1 MSMHRRMWILD
12 FRICW
17 MVLVAFCALSLVPV
31 NGNAALVPSR
41 LADGVSVSE
50 RQAQIETI
58 RQALE
63 QEVVAQR
70 LADFGLSKAEIAAKL
85 PTLSDA
91 QVHQLAGLSKDI
103 AGGGA
108 AEAVIA
114 VLVIIILVVVIV
126 KLMNREIIIK

>member
-17 MVLVAFCALSLVPV
+17 MVLIAFCALSLIPV
-31 NGNAALVPSR
+31 NGNAALIQSR
-41 LADGVSVSE
+41 LADGVSVAE

-58 RQALE
+58 RQTLE

-126 KLMNREIIIK
+126 KLMDREIIIK

>member
-17 MVLVAFCALSLVPV
+17 MVLIAFCALSLVPV
-31 NGNAALVPSR
+31 NGNAALIQSR
-41 LADGVSVSE
+41 LADGVSVAE

-58 RQALE
+58 RQTLE

-126 KLMNREIIIK
+126 KLMDREIIIK

>member
-1 MSMHRRMWILD
+1 MSTQRRMWILD

-17 MVLVAFCALSLVPV
+17 MVLIAFCALSLVPV
-31 NGNAALVPSR
+31 NGNAALIQSR

-58 RQALE
+58 RQILE

-103 AGGGA
+103 ASGGA

-126 KLMNREIIIK
+126 KLMDREIIIK

>member
-1 MSMHRRMWILD
+1 
-12 FRICW
+12 
-17 MVLVAFCALSLVPV
+17 MVLMAFSLLSLVPV

-41 LADGVSVSE
+41 LADGASVFE
-50 RQAQIETI
+50 RQAQVETI

-70 LADFGLSKAEIAAKL
+70 LADFGLSKEEIAAKL

-91 QVHQLAGLSKDI
+91 QLHQLAGLSKDI
-103 AGGGA
+103 AAGGA

-114 VLVIIILVVVIV
+114 VLLIIFLVIVII
-126 KLMNREIIIK
+126 KLMDREIIIK